1 MASSFLNQNLVS
13 LYDRWHSGERR
24 VQDMLYIREAVQEH
38 SAIFR
43 PFLTE
48 QMQNFVPT
56 LNYFFF
62 GTLDDQGRP
71 WVSILTGPKG
81 FLHSPHPRTLDIK
94 ATLETGRSGL
104 DPVFFNLVH
113 GESFKSGKRMW
124 GGVGLDFS
132 NRRRNKMN
140 GVLYPAD
147 LLVADETS
155 RKLHVRLTVEQT
167 IGNCPKYITTREMEP
182 CPRQNSDSIHA
193 EAWAALANTSDEE
206 SPRDLAED
214 EKAVI
219 HQADCLFISS
229 RFIDESLADQ
239 TSGMDCN
246 HRGGNPGFVR
256 LNGKRL
262 VFPDYS
268 GNRFFNTLGNIANDE
283 RIGILFINF
292 DTGDVLHLTG
302 RAHIF
307 VGKEA
312 QVNYPHAQRCVQ
324 VTIDD
329 HLLRKDAL
337 PFRMRTKELSPYNPT
352 VPSSQHRTIEEQLV
366 GRTTA
371 TLSGI
376 TKHNKDISTFRFNT
390 SRPIRYIPGQYA
402 VLDFG
407 QFNTLGYRHMALDNP
422 QSLND
427 DYVRTWTISSAPLAE
442 TGQESAGW
450 QRMSEFTIT
459 VKRKPGGA
467 ISNLLHDM
475 VLDDRQ
481 PFTVPLISTGGSFV
495 LPSVPSSIPQSTLKA
510 AMISGGIG
518 STPFISM
525 VRGARQLRQGPVDIQ
540 WVISAPYFSNILPEI
555 LQDMIAPE
563 ESMEGGNADRTKHSL
578 TLAVNVFLTRGN
590 PETTSPTLL
599 ELSSTKFHFSRLDS
613 QSLLAA
619 IPDLQ
624 DRQILLCGPEPFMDA
639 VKKYLEKLGIPAA
652 QVMVEDFNF

>member
-246 HRGGNPGFVR
+246 HRGGNPGF
-256 LNGKRL
+256 
-262 VFPDYS
+262 
-268 GNRFFNTLGNIANDE
+268 
-283 RIGILFINF
+283 
-292 DTGDVLHLTG
+292 
-302 RAHIF
+302 
-307 VGKEA
+307 
-312 QVNYPHAQRCVQ
+312 
-324 VTIDD
+324 
-329 HLLRKDAL
+329 
-337 PFRMRTKELSPYNPT
+337 LSPYNPT